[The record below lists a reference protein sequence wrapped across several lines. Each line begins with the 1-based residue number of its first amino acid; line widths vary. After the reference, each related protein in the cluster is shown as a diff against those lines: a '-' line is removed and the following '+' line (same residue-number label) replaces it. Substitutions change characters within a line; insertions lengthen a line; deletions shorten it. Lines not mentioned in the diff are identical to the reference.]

1 MAKAETKKKPN
12 FFKRIIAYFKDLKSE
27 IKKVVWPT
35 KQATLRNTIV
45 VLVTIGVLGLF
56 IVLLDL
62 GFTSLLGLLLGNA

>member
-12 FFKRIIAYFKDLKSE
+12 LFKRIIAYFRDLKSE

-45 VLVTIGVLGLF
+45 VLATIVVLGLF

>member
-12 FFKRIIAYFKDLKSE
+12 FFNRIIAYFKDLKSE

-45 VLVTIGVLGLF
+45 VLVTIVVLGLF